1 MIRTVRKGLRPRSL
15 PFRFGMAHQIAALV
29 LLSLIVFGTI
39 TGIIIRTKYVASLR
53 EDLKA
58 RGESIAQS
66 IARSIQRGAVR
77 QDPFSLALLLQELA
91 QIHGVSYIAILGGNG
106 EVMAIGPQGAALEAL
121 GLAQAGTGDTPL
133 MDLAVPLSSEMMG
146 SVHVGV
152 DLGVVE
158 KGLEKVPAIVWR
170 IVLVS
175 ILCAMSVAVI
185 VYFNTIRPIHVLTE
199 SVRQIGQ
206 GRFPRAISIASRGEL
221 GMLARSLEQMSAD
234 LTRYHEQLESKTRE
248 LELSKEELQRQNEE
262 LRKAQAHMIRSEKF
276 ASMGQ
281 LAASV
286 AHEISNPLAGILT
299 YLKLIRRR
307 LESGRL
313 GEEQHS
319 TIRQYLVT
327 MEKETERCGHIVK
340 NLLDFAKSSEPDL
353 REIDIHRILD
363 DTLFLLNFK
372 LLMSDVL
379 LEKNYEDVPLVA
391 GDFGQL
397 KQVFL
402 NVIINAIEAMKG
414 EERILRIH
422 TQFHKESQTVLVEI
436 QDTGEGI
443 SEKNIYRVFD
453 PFFTTKRGGTGM
465 GLAVVYGI
473 LEKHNADISID
484 SQPGRG
490 TKVTIQLNVANPQR
504 RTKIEQQAEGS
515 GS

>member
-1 MIRTVRKGLRPRSL
+1 MSKTSPSIHRLG
-15 PFRFGMAHQIAALV
+15 PFSWRFGIAHQIAILV
-29 LLSLIVFGTI
+29 LLSLIVFGSI
-39 TGIIIRTKYVASLR
+39 TGVIVRTKYVDSLR

-66 IARSIQRGAVR
+66 IARSVQRGAVK
-77 QDPFSLALLLQELA
+77 QDPSSLGLLLEELA
-91 QIHGVSYIAILGGNG
+91 QIHGVSYIAILGRNG
-106 EVMAIGPQGAALEAL
+106 EVMAMGPQGAALQAL
-121 GLAQAGTGDTPL
+121 GLAQSGNADTPVV
-133 MDLAVPLSSEMMG
+133 DLAVPISSDTMG

-158 KGLEKVPAIVWR
+158 KGLENVPAIIWR

-185 VYFNTIRPIHVLTE
+185 VYFSTIRPIHVLTE

-206 GRFPRAISIASRGEL
+206 GKFPRSISITSRGEL

-313 GEEQHS
+313 AEEQYA

-327 MEKETERCGHIVK
+327 MERETDRCGHIVK

-353 REIDIHRILD
+353 REIDIHKVLD

-372 LLMSDVL
+372 LLMSDVI
-379 LEKNYEDVPLVA
+379 LEKRYENVPLVA

-414 EERILRIH
+414 EERILTLH
-422 TQFHKESQTVLVEI
+422 TQYHKESQSVLVEI

-443 SEKNIYRVFD
+443 SEKDIYRVFD

-484 SQPGRG
+484 SQPGKG
-490 TKVTIQLNVANPQR
+490 TKVTIQLNVANPHR
-504 RTKIEQQAEGS
+504 RATRGQEA
-515 GS
+515 